1 MKLTKA
7 MVMRAQ
13 TRRIPPTKLQPWKPL
28 ARVEGRVEGLLLLLR
43 VSVVFSYATV
53 VRELIEDGVS
63 IPEVEVLLTVVLTV
77 LVMLE
82 LVVVL
87 GSIIIFSAYMSGVV
101 PGFLLCVFAPAFCS
115 LEAILVV
122 KVMIIFFS
130 SGSFDPFDTPVD
142 VGVVV
147 TFFSG
152 SLTAS

>member
-82 LVVVL
+82 LVGVL
-87 GSIIIFSAYMSGVV
+87 GSIIVFSAYMSGVV

>member
-1 MKLTKA
+1 

-87 GSIIIFSAYMSGVV
+87 GSIIMFSAYMSGVV

>member
-82 LVVVL
+82 LVGVL
-87 GSIIIFSAYMSGVV
+87 GSIIVFSAYMSGDV

-122 KVMIIFFS
+122 KVMIFS

-142 VGVVV
+142 VGVVF

>member
-28 ARVEGRVEGLLLLLR
+28 ARVEGKVEGLLLLLR

-82 LVVVL
+82 LVGVL
-87 GSIIIFSAYMSGVV
+87 GSIIVFSAYMSGVV
-101 PGFLLCVFAPAFCS
+101 PGFPLCVFAPAFCS

>member
-28 ARVEGRVEGLLLLLR
+28 ARVEGKVEGLLLLLR

-82 LVVVL
+82 LVGVL
-87 GSIIIFSAYMSGVV
+87 GSIIVFSAYMSGDV

>member
-1 MKLTKA
+1 

-82 LVVVL
+82 LVGVL
-87 GSIIIFSAYMSGVV
+87 GSIIVFSAYMSGDV